1 MRDSGQMFLVVHEGM
16 RKAGLDVEAIYRR
29 FGYDAQK
36 LDLHGQ
42 RTPHRLQAAFW
53 EAVEAVTG
61 DKDIGLHLCPH
72 LPVYRGEILEYL
84 MFSSPTFGD
93 GIQRSIK
100 YMRLISDA
108 IGVRLIEDIDG
119 VRIGIVGSALDAPQ
133 FRHTEICVV
142 YEFIQFGLSV
152 TEGSARPQ
160 RVKLRCSQLSSQAEY
175 ERILGCPVSFDY
187 EENEI
192 WLDPSV
198 LQYRSPRWDPDLLRV
213 HEELAKKRLSNIERQ
228 DLIQRIRHI
237 FSRRLELQNCEL
249 VDVAKELD
257 LSPRRLRFELAQ
269 AGTSFSQLLSEFRFA
284 LACKLLADTEER
296 IENIVYL
303 TGFSEPSTFYRAF
316 KRWTGMTPIQYR
328 ESRPP
333 VPAPA

>member
-1 MRDSGQMFLVVHEGM
+1 
-16 RKAGLDVEAIYRR
+16 
-29 FGYDAQK
+29 
-36 LDLHGQ
+36 
-42 RTPHRLQAAFW
+42 
-53 EAVEAVTG
+53 
-61 DKDIGLHLCPH
+61 
-72 LPVYRGEILEYL
+72 
-84 MFSSPTFGD
+84 
-93 GIQRSIK
+93 
-100 YMRLISDA
+100 
-108 IGVRLIEDIDG
+108 
-119 VRIGIVGSALDAPQ
+119 
-133 FRHTEICVV
+133 
-142 YEFIQFGLSV
+142 
-152 TEGSARPQ
+152 
-160 RVKLRCSQLSSQAEY
+160 
-175 ERILGCPVSFDY
+175 
-187 EENEI
+187 
-192 WLDPSV
+192 V